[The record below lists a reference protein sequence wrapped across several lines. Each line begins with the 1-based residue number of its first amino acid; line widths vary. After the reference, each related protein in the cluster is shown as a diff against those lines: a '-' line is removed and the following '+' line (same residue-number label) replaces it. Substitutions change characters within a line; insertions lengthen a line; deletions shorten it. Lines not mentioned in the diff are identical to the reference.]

1 MYRYIVLLH
10 IISGFFF
17 MMAHG
22 ASAAVA
28 FRIRHEHN
36 YHRLRALM
44 ELTSSTV
51 QVMYLSLLLILITGI
66 IAGVM
71 GRWWLQGWFWTS
83 IVILILIA
91 VFMGFLS
98 GRTYYPL
105 KDALGLYS
113 QFEKPTP
120 EEVEAKLQEPVD
132 EEEVKRII
140 AMGRPWEMA
149 VISLVAWS
157 LIVWLM
163 VFKPF

>member
-10 IISGFFF
+10 ILSGFFF

-28 FRIRHEHN
+28 FRLRYERHHEKM
-36 YHRLRALM
+36 RALL
-44 ELTSSTV
+44 ELTSSMAR
-51 QVMYLSLLLILITGI
+51 VMWIMLLLILVTGI

-83 IVILILIA
+83 LVLLILIT

-105 KDALGLYS
+105 KDALGLYAP
-113 QFEKPTP
+113 FDKVT
-120 EEVEAKLQEPVD
+120 EEEIEAKLNEPIDDDKVQEL
-132 EEEVKRII
+132 
-140 AMGRPWEMA
+140 AASGRPWEMTL
-149 VISLVAWS
+149 VSLIGWS
-157 LIVWLM
+157 IIVWLM
-163 VFKPF
+163 LFKPF